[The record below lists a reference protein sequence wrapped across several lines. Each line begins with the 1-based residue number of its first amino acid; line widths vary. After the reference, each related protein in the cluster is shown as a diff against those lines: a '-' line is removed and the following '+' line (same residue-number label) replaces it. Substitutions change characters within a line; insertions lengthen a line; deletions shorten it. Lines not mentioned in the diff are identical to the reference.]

1 MFTKPNFNP
10 DIFGKDFVQL
20 AAIINNLETVDDILV
35 SSDPHAMLGIR
46 GIGGPTYE
54 IYTSGGESRLG
65 TITWSQILR
74 EAYPKF
80 QGNCKSRVSSASRL
94 RTVP

>member
-54 IYTSGGESRLG
+54 IYTSGGES
-65 TITWSQILR
+65 
-74 EAYPKF
+74 
-80 QGNCKSRVSSASRL
+80 NN
-94 RTVP
+94 